1 MIRLGEKTDR
11 IKIVEMRNK
20 LQTHVEKSNP
30 YIWRL
35 TEEGRKNIPSNINEF
50 LDNSD
55 SVVFIYEEFGNVI
68 GYIDGIIR
76 VRTTLFP
83 PVVGQIGTMFVEES
97 HRRKGIGKNLV
108 RKICSHFE
116 EKGVDEVNLRY
127 VIGNKEAESFWLSLG
142 LRPVIRTALVNFK
155 EIMSNLEET

>member
-1 MIRLGEKTDR
+1 MIRAGEIGDR
-11 IKIVEMRNK
+11 DKIVEMRHK

-30 YIWRL
+30 YIWSL
-35 TEEGRKNIPSNINEF
+35 TEKGRKNIASNVNEF
-50 LDNSD
+50 LDNPD
-55 SVVFIYEEFGNVI
+55 SVVYVHEESGNVV

-76 VRTTLFP
+76 YRTTLLP

-97 HRRKGIGKNLV
+97 YRRKGIGKSLV

-127 VIGNKEAESFWLSLG
+127 VIGNKEADSFWSSLG
-142 LRPVIRTALVNFK
+142 LRPVIRTTLINLK
-155 EIMSNLEET
+155 EIMSNLEKA